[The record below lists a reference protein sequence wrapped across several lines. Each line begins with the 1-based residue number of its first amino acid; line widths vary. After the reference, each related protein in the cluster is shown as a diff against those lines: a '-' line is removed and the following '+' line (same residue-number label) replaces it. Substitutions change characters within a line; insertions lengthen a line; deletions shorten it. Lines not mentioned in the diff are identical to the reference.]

1 MQQHEYQLER
11 QMLCQDR
18 AAVQALPHQESCTSI
33 ACLVQNAQRWL
44 VEQPA
49 VHWVAPQPKVRAHNF
64 FATGISQ
71 CSAAAGIS
79 DANMAAGPSGDS
91 DTHPF
96 WWAGID
102 GTGQIVGMGDTGIG
116 A

>member
-1 MQQHEYQLER
+1 M
-11 QMLCQDR
+11 
-18 AAVQALPHQESCTSI
+18 QALKNQEPCTSI
-33 ACLVQNAQRWL
+33 ACMMQDAQRWL
-44 VEQPA
+44 AEQPA

-64 FATGISQ
+64 FATSISQ

-79 DANMAAGPSGDS
+79 AANLAAGPTNDG

-96 WWAGID
+96 WWAGLD

>member
-1 MQQHEYQLER
+1 M
-11 QMLCQDR
+11 
-18 AAVQALPHQESCTSI
+18 QALKNQEPRTSI
-33 ACLVQNAQRWL
+33 ACMMQDAQRWL
-44 VEQPA
+44 AEQPA

-64 FATGISQ
+64 FATSISQ

-79 DANMAAGPSGDS
+79 AANLAAGPTNDG

-96 WWAGID
+96 WWAGLD

>member
-1 MQQHEYQLER
+1 MQE
-11 QMLCQDR
+11 
-18 AAVQALPHQESCTSI
+18 
-33 ACLVQNAQRWL
+33 AQRWL
-44 VEQPA
+44 AEQPA
-49 VHWVAPQPKVRAHNF
+49 VHWVAPQPKVRTHNF

-79 DANMAAGPSGDS
+79 AVNQAPGPSGDS